1 MSLSKKD
8 IEQLKRHGLT
18 IEKIYYQLK
27 TFSDGIPFVDILN
40 AASINNGIESISN
53 DDQKKLIEF
62 YDLRKNNLV
71 IIKFVP
77 ASGAATRMFQFLFQ
91 FLEDYNPNETKLNSY
106 LKKGEYQLLETFI
119 NSIKDFAFLNAVRKK
134 IRELYPDFKHGT
146 KGTRIYLLVK
156 TMLEEKGLN
165 FSNLPKGLIPYHKY
179 NKYVTTAF
187 EEHLYE
193 TAYYGSINNNAYLHF
208 TFSKKHV
215 DFFKKEFQAVKNRV
229 SKKTKTEFHISY
241 SFQKQE
247 TDTIAV
253 KNDNTFF
260 RNSNGECLLRPSG
273 HGALIENL
281 NEVDADIV
289 FIKNIDNVVVEEYV
303 EEIAHYKKVLA
314 GKLLWLQKKIFTY
327 LRLIDKE
334 SISLEM
340 INEIKLFLW
349 NELSIKEAPNDAE
362 SIFNILN
369 KPLRVC
375 GVVKNTGALGG
386 GPFWIKNQD
395 ETTSLQI
402 VEIAQIN
409 PDDKRQQ
416 IIVSEATHFNPVDLV
431 CALRDYKGNKFD
443 LSKYVDSNAGI
454 ITQKSQDGKPLKALE
469 LPGLW
474 NGAMAAWNS
483 AFVEVPLAT
492 FNPVKTINDLL
503 HNEHRPNA

>member
-8 IEQLKRHGLT
+8 IEQLQGHGLT
-18 IEKIYYQLK
+18 IEKIYDQLK
-27 TFSDGIPFVDILN
+27 TFSDGIPFVDVLN

-77 ASGAATRMFQFLFQ
+77 ASGVATRMFQFLFK
-91 FLEDYNPNETKLNSY
+91 FLEDYNPKETKLNSY

-119 NSIKDFAFLNAVRKK
+119 NSINDFAFLNAVSKK

-146 KGTRIYLLVK
+146 KGTRIHLLVK
-156 TMLEEKGLN
+156 TLLEEQGLN
-165 FSNLPKGLIPYHKY
+165 FSNLPKGLIPFHKY
-179 NKYVTTAF
+179 NNYTTTAF

-193 TAYYGSINNNAYLHF
+193 TAYYASVNNNAYLHF
-208 TFSKKHV
+208 TISKKHV
-215 DFFKKEFQAVKNRV
+215 AFFKKEFQAVKNRV
-229 SKKTKTEFHISY
+229 SKKTKTKFHISY

-260 RNSNGECLLRPSG
+260 RNSKGECLLRPSG

-289 FIKNIDNVVVEEYV
+289 FIKNIDNVVVKEYV

-314 GKLLWLQKKIFTY
+314 GKLLWIQKKIFTY
-327 LRLIDKE
+327 LRVMDKE

-340 INEIKLFLW
+340 INEIKSFLW
-349 NELSIKEAPNDAE
+349 NELNIKEAPNDTE

-375 GVVKNTGALGG
+375 GVVKNTGAPGG

-474 NGAMAAWNS
+474 NGAMADWNS
-483 AFVEVPLAT
+483 AFVEVPLFT
-492 FNPVKTINDLL
+492 FNPVKTVNDLL

>member
-1 MSLSKKD
+1 M
-8 IEQLKRHGLT
+8 
-18 IEKIYYQLK
+18 K
-27 TFSDGIPFVDILN
+27 TYI
-40 AASINNGIESISN
+40 
-53 DDQKKLIEF
+53 
-62 YDLRKNNLV
+62 KN
-71 IIKFVP
+71 K
-77 ASGAATRMFQFLFQ
+77 
-91 FLEDYNPNETKLNSY
+91 
-106 LKKGEYQLLETFI
+106 
-119 NSIKDFAFLNAVRKK
+119 KDFAFLNAVRKK

-193 TAYYGSINNNAYLHF
+193 TAYYGSVNNNAYLHF

-253 KNDNTFF
+253 NNDNTFF

-281 NEVDADIV
+281 NEVDADII

-303 EEIAHYKKVLA
+303 EEIAYYKKVLA
-314 GKLLWLQKKIFTY
+314 GKLLWIQKKIFTY
-327 LRLIDKE
+327 LSVMDKE

-340 INEIKLFLW
+340 INQIKSFLW
-349 NELSIKEAPNDAE
+349 NELNIKEAPNDAE

-375 GVVKNTGALGG
+375 GVVKNTGAPGG

-443 LSKYVDSNAGI
+443 LSKYVDPNAGI

-474 NGAMAAWNS
+474 NGAMADWNS

-492 FNPVKTINDLL
+492 FNPVKTLNDLL
-503 HNEHRPNA
+503 HNKHRPNA

>member
-1 MSLSKKD
+1 
-8 IEQLKRHGLT
+8 
-18 IEKIYYQLK
+18 
-27 TFSDGIPFVDILN
+27 
-40 AASINNGIESISN
+40 
-53 DDQKKLIEF
+53 
-62 YDLRKNNLV
+62 
-71 IIKFVP
+71 
-77 ASGAATRMFQFLFQ
+77 
-91 FLEDYNPNETKLNSY
+91 
-106 LKKGEYQLLETFI
+106 
-119 NSIKDFAFLNAVRKK
+119 
-134 IRELYPDFKHGT
+134 
-146 KGTRIYLLVK
+146 
-156 TMLEEKGLN
+156 MLEEKGLN

-179 NKYVTTAF
+179 NKYITTAF

-193 TAYYGSINNNAYLHF
+193 TAYYGSVNNNAYLHF

-314 GKLLWLQKKIFTY
+314 GKLLWIQKKIFTY

-340 INEIKLFLW
+340 INEIKSFLW
-349 NELSIKEAPNDAE
+349 NELNIKEAPNDAE

-375 GVVKNTGALGG
+375 GVVKNTGAPGG

-443 LSKYVDSNAGI
+443 LSKYVDPNAGI

-474 NGAMAAWNS
+474 NGAMADWNS